1 MSGIEPLAGI
11 GHAVVGHA
19 VLAHAVGHR
28 PGAIPLEYA
37 LAAGGVA
44 LWASFDTLR
53 LRWRRARLDP
63 DTGRAVPPGL
73 QAILDGATLRW
84 TLQLVGLLLTA
95 AVAVLAW
102 NVPSSGPLNQPTDD
116 DSPAL
121 AMVYVVFWVG
131 LPVSSLLVG
140 PVWRTL
146 NSLRTIHLILARV
159 FARDPQ
165 HGLFPPPL
173 RCGYW
178 PAVLGLFGFAWLEL
192 VQPDRT
198 TLAVLRVWALAW
210 LVILV
215 LGAIVFG
222 RRWIGSADPFEVYAG
237 TVARLSPW
245 QRAGGQLRLVNP
257 LAHLTHWRAPPGAA
271 AVVAALLGSTAFD
284 SFANTSF
291 WISTVQNSDVISVVW
306 ETLGLITMIVIVL
319 LTFSLAAAWMGRYGD
334 RPATAYP
341 RLMVGSVV
349 PIVIGYAIAHYATLL
364 VVEGQ
369 RTAINW
375 SDPLGRGWNVFGS
388 AEMGVNSALF
398 GYPTAIA
405 LIQLIAIVG
414 GHVLGII
421 AAHELAVRHLPPA
434 RALVGQLPMLVVMIG
449 YTSAG
454 LVLLFSP

>member
-1 MSGIEPLAGI
+1 MLVPLHGIASRHDLPLPFSFVVVGAALALTLSFVVLLLAWRRPRFTRLGGRPLPGLTRVVDHPATRLAARLLVLAAYAWAGLALLAGK
-11 GHAVVGHA
+11 
-19 VLAHAVGHR
+19 
-28 PGAIPLEYA
+28 
-37 LAAGGVA
+37 
-44 LWASFDTLR
+44 D
-53 LRWRRARLDP
+53 
-63 DTGRAVPPGL
+63 
-73 QAILDGATLRW
+73 
-84 TLQLVGLLLTA
+84 LLT
-95 AVAVLAW
+95 
-102 NVPSSGPLNQPTDD
+102 NPIFGF
-116 DSPAL
+116 
-121 AMVYVVFWVG
+121 VFVWVWVG
-131 LPVSSLLVG
+131 LVPISLLLG
-140 PVWRTL
+140 RFWRAT
-146 NSLRTIHLILARV
+146 NPLRTVHAALCRLARTDPDQGLLRLP
-159 FARDPQ
+159 ARL
-165 HGLFPPPL
+165 GV
-173 RCGYW
+173 W
-178 PAVLGLFGFAWLEL
+178 PAAVGLFGFAWLEL

-198 TLAVLRVWALAW
+198 TLAVLRVWVLAW
-210 LVILV
+210 LVLGA

-222 RRWIGSADPFEVYAG
+222 RSWISSADPFENYAE
-237 TVARLSPW
+237 TVAQLSPW
-245 QRAGGQLRLVNP
+245 ARVRGTLRLANP
-257 LAHLTHWRAPPGAA
+257 LAHLSHWRAPPGAVG
-271 AVVAALLGSTAFD
+271 VVAALLGSTAFD
-284 SFANTSF
+284 SFANSSF
-291 WISTVQNSDVISVVW
+291 WIATVQSSAVPTVVW
-306 ETLGLITMIVIVL
+306 DTLGLLTMIMIVL
-319 LTFSLAAAWMGRYGD
+319 GSFSLAAAWMGRYGD